1 MIAIEIPK
9 NVKIIINEL
18 RKNGYEAYIVGGC
31 VRDAILDK
39 EPNDWDITTS
49 AMPEDVKRLFNRTI
63 DTGIQH
69 GTVTVMIDK
78 TGYEITTYRID
89 GEYEDGR
96 HPKEV
101 IFTRNLYEDLK
112 RRDFT
117 INAMAYNDE
126 DGLVD
131 EFNGIGDLDNKI
143 IRCVGNPE
151 DRFNEDAL
159 RILRAVR
166 FAANLGFDIDEK
178 TREAALKLSSNLK
191 KISKERIQT
200 ELDKLIMSDNPEMLE
215 TACELGI
222 TDVVLKEIDRLKSEK
237 VLDEVLALT
246 KNMEKNHYLRW
257 TSLFVYSSREKT
269 KTILSGLKFDNKTI
283 NICSR
288 IVGALSRKL
297 PETRAEIRK
306 DIFETGNE
314 IYDVYVRFLKGYL
327 MSECSKG
334 TGKCGDREY
343 IDFLQREYED
353 IKKNNEC
360 TSLKGLAING
370 KDLMDAGIEKG
381 STIGETLNRLL
392 YAVMEKPELNN
403 RKDLL
408 NLLN

>member
-1 MIAIEIPK
+1 
-9 NVKIIINEL
+9 
-18 RKNGYEAYIVGGC
+18 
-31 VRDAILDK
+31 
-39 EPNDWDITTS
+39 
-49 AMPEDVKRLFNRTI
+49 
-63 DTGIQH
+63 
-69 GTVTVMIDK
+69 
-78 TGYEITTYRID
+78 
-89 GEYEDGR
+89 
-96 HPKEV
+96 
-101 IFTRNLYEDLK
+101 
-112 RRDFT
+112 
-117 INAMAYNDE
+117 
-126 DGLVD
+126 
-131 EFNGIGDLDNKI
+131 
-143 IRCVGNPE
+143 
-151 DRFNEDAL
+151 
-159 RILRAVR
+159 
-166 FAANLGFDIDEK
+166 
-178 TREAALKLSSNLK
+178 
-191 KISKERIQT
+191 
-200 ELDKLIMSDNPEMLE
+200 MSDNPEMLE

-222 TDVVLKEIDRLKSEK
+222 TDVVLNEIDRLKSEK